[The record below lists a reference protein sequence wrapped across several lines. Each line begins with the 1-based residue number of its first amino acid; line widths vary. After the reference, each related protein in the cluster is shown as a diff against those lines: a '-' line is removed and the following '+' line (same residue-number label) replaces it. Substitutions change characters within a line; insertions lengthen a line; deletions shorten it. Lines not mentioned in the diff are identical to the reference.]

1 MERIKQIIYVIG
13 ILIGMFIGGYLG
25 YFLGVTS
32 KDRRIENE
40 NKIREYKST
49 KIKARA

>member
-1 MERIKQIIYVIG
+1 MEEKIIYVIW

-40 NKIREYKST
+40 NKIRESEIT